1 MLSAE
6 PNFNP
11 DKNVMKQNLLT
22 LCALAALLLPA
33 GLCAQDENKKPAAP
47 VDRQQLREQLRDMSP
62 EERVAKMRE
71 LREQGVL
78 PGGGAAQRQGQGGQQ
93 PGMMGGAGGIAR
105 ILMVL
110 TPEQRESMRATAEAD
125 REKTRELE
133 EKIRDARKAALEAT
147 LEKKFNE
154 EALRQKL
161 EAAAKIETELTVLR
175 AKALSKV
182 EPPLSEEQIE
192 KIKNPPPMGD
202 MMRQRQGS
210 GPNGA
215 PGAFRDQTRPRPP
228 SDGPRDGNDLP
239 MPAKP

>member
-1 MLSAE
+1 MVSVELTSTTTTI
-6 PNFNP
+6 
-11 DKNVMKQNLLT
+11 MKPKLLL
-22 LCALAALLLPA
+22 LCALTALLLPA
-33 GLCAQDENKKPAAP
+33 GLRAQDENKKPAAP
-47 VDRQQLREQLRDMSP
+47 VDRQQLREQLRDLSP
-62 EERVAKMRE
+62 EAREAKLRE

-78 PGGGAAQRQGQGGQQ
+78 PTGGAGQRQFQGAQQ

-105 ILMVL
+105 IMMVL

-133 EKIRDARKAALEAT
+133 EKARDARKAVLDAT

-154 EALRQKL
+154 AALRQKL
-161 EAAAKIETELTVLR
+161 EAAAKIDTDLMLLR
-175 AKALSKV
+175 ARALSKI
-182 EPPLSEEQIE
+182 EPPLSDEQLE

-202 MMRQRQGS
+202 MLRQRQGQ
-210 GPNGA
+210 GTGAA
-215 PGAFRDQTRPRPP
+215 PGALRDQSRPRPP